1 MTPIDFL
8 SSRMSVS
15 KLMAPAPNAAVLER
29 VINAACRAPDHGAL
43 RAWRILIVRGDSR
56 SAFGDLMVNVEREK
70 DPSLDEIRANATKQ
84 KAMRAPM
91 VMVVVSTTQAHS
103 KIPAIEQVLTAGC
116 VAHGL
121 LLALQAEGFG
131 AVWKTGGATYA
142 ESMKAGLG
150 LAPTDDIVGFLYVG
164 TPASPQQDSPR
175 PKMSDVTSEW
185 TG

>member
-1 MTPIDFL
+1 MKPIDFL

-15 KLMAPAPNAAVLER
+15 KLMSPAPNDAVLER

-56 SAFGDLMVNVEREK
+56 SALGDLMVNVERET
-70 DPSLDEIRANATKQ
+70 DPNLDESRAAASKQ

-91 VMVVVSTTQAHS
+91 IMVVVSATQAHS
-103 KIPAIEQVLTAGC
+103 KIPAIEQVLAAGC

-131 AVWKTGGATYA
+131 AVWKTGAPCYA
-142 ESMKAGLG
+142 ASMKAGLG
-150 LAPTDDIVGFLYVG
+150 LQPTDDIVGFLYVG
-164 TPASPQQDSPR
+164 TPSAPQQDSPR
-175 PKMSDVTSEW
+175 PKMHDVTREW